1 MQKIDHIVVALRDL
15 AKTAAAYERLGFTL
29 TPRAEHPPSMGTA
42 NRLAQ
47 FAGRNFIELL
57 EVDRPAGQIPF
68 DLTQQPP
75 RFGFGVQNRRFLER
89 RQGISMLV
97 LASDDARGDLARV
110 TASGATTYA
119 PVDFERR
126 ARLPDGQE
134 VTVAFSLAFARDTL
148 APGTSFAVC
157 QQHYPENFWNSDFQ
171 KHANG
176 AIGIA
181 GVVMVAENPTDH
193 HIFLSA
199 FAGERALQSTSSGIT
214 IATPRGD
221 IQVMDAAAFENHF
234 ADRAPDA
241 GNGARLAAL
250 RFRVRQLPVAASALH
265 ASGIGF
271 AERIGRIVVPAET
284 AMGATIVFEP
294 A

>member
-134 VTVAFSLAFARDTL
+134 VTVAFSLAFATDPAMPEL
-148 APGTSFAVC
+148 AFFFC
-157 QQHYPENFWNSDFQ
+157 QQHFPEHFWKAQ
-171 KHANG
+171 YQRHANG
-176 AIGIA
+176 AEGIRKLWLVADAPETHGAFLATLIGGAVSTVPGGIA
-181 GVVMVAENPTDH
+181 VACAEGQELRVLTPAAIRAIAPDGVPEPRNGP
-193 HIFLSA
+193 A
-199 FAGERALQSTSSGIT
+199 FAGIE
-214 IATPRGD
+214 IATARPRATTS
-221 IQVMDAAAFENHF
+221 AAA
-234 ADRAPDA
+234 A
-241 GNGARLAAL
+241 GGLFIVWSAA
-250 RFRVRQLPVAASALH
+250 
-265 ASGIGF
+265 
-271 AERIGRIVVPAET
+271 
-284 AMGATIVFEP
+284 
-294 A
+294 